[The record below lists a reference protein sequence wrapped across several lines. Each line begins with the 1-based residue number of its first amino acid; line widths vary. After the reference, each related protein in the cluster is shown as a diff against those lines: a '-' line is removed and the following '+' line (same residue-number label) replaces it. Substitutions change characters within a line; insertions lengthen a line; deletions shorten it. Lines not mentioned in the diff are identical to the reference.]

1 MQAAIQGCQAV
12 RKKRHTFA
20 CLSFLDE
27 RDDPPR
33 ARPGPR
39 RPPPRGPSADP
50 QTLLV
55 RRLIAIGGGLLVLVL
70 LYLGIRGCQA
80 SQKEQG
86 FKDYVRDASELV
98 AESDQQSTA
107 LFELLEDPGG
117 SEVDFT
123 SNVNGAKVQAEQL
136 VDRAN
141 DTDVP
146 DQLKGA
152 HENLVETLEFRRDG
166 LDGIAREVAEPSG
179 EETQGGDGGGG
190 DSANERIAAQMQ
202 FFLTSDVI
210 YSQRFL
216 PKLLGTIDEED
227 LAEDVPVPDTLRDP
241 ESVAFLPDISWL
253 QPSTVGD
260 KLAGVG
266 TGGGGDEPA
275 APGLHGTGIGSV
287 TVKPSGT
294 ALTEGSAVTIPAA
307 DDVSFDIEVANQ
319 GEHPE
324 EAVEVVVEIAGSG
337 DPIELSETLDA
348 ISNGETK
355 VVNVP
360 LAETPPIGEPV
371 DVNVRIEPVPG
382 EEKTDN
388 NEGSFT
394 AIFAR

>member
-1 MQAAIQGCQAV
+1 M
-12 RKKRHTFA
+12 
-20 CLSFLDE
+20 
-27 RDDPPR
+27 
-33 ARPGPR
+33 
-39 RPPPRGPSADP
+39 
-50 QTLLV
+50 
-55 RRLIAIGGGLLVLVL
+55 LVL
-70 LYLGIRGCQA
+70 LFLGIRGCQA

-86 FKDYVRDASELV
+86 FKDYVRDAGELV

-107 LFELLEDPGG
+107 LFELLGDPGN

-123 SNVNGAKVQAEQL
+123 SNLNGAKVQAEQL

-166 LDGIAREVAEPSG
+166 LDGIAREVAAA
-179 EETQGGDGGGG
+179 GGDDGG
-190 DSANERIAAQMQ
+190 DTNERIAAQMQ

-216 PKLLGTIDEED
+216 PKLLGTIEEED
-227 LAEDVPVPDTLRDP
+227 LDQDVPVPDALRDP
-241 ESVAFLPDISWL
+241 QAVAFMPDIGWL
-253 QPSTVGD
+253 RPATVGD
-260 KLAGVG
+260 RLAGVG
-266 TGGGGDEPA
+266 ASSDEPA
-275 APGLHGTGIGSV
+275 APGLHGTGLGGV
-287 TVKPSGT
+287 TVSPSGA
-294 ALTEGSAVTIPAA
+294 ALAEGTTTQIPAGE
-307 DDVSFDIEVANQ
+307 DVSFDVELANQ

-324 EAVEVVVEIAGSG
+324 ESIVVTVEISGSG
-337 DPIELSETLDA
+337 DPITLEETLDA
-348 ISNGETK
+348 INAGESK

-371 DVNVRIEPVPG
+371 EISVTVEPVPG

-388 NEGSFT
+388 NEATFT

>member
-1 MQAAIQGCQAV
+1 M
-12 RKKRHTFA
+12 
-20 CLSFLDE
+20 
-27 RDDPPR
+27 
-33 ARPGPR
+33 PR
-39 RPPPRGPSADP
+39 RPPPRGPSTDP

-55 RRLIAIGGGLLVLVL
+55 RRAIAIGGGLLILLL

-107 LFELLEDPGG
+107 LFDLLDDPGN

-136 VDRAN
+136 VDRAD

-146 DQLKGA
+146 DELKSA
-152 HENLVETLEFRRDG
+152 HDHLVETLEFRRDG
-166 LDGIAREVAEPSG
+166 LDGIAREVAAPSG
-179 EETQGGDGGGG
+179 EEGGGG
-190 DSANERIAAQMQ
+190 NGGSANERVAAQMQ

-216 PKLLGTIDEED
+216 PKLLGTIEDED
-227 LAEDVPVPDTLRDP
+227 LDQDVPVPDTLRDP
-241 ESVAFLPDISWL
+241 EAVAFLPDISWL
-253 QPSTVGD
+253 QPSTVGE
-260 KLAGVG
+260 KLTGI
-266 TGGGGDEPA
+266 GGGGDGDEPA
-275 APGLHGTGIGSV
+275 APGLHGTGLGSV

-294 ALTEGSAVTIPAA
+294 ALTEGGTVTIPAA
-307 DDVSFDIEVANQ
+307 DEVSFDIEVANQ

-324 EAVEVVVEIAGSG
+324 ETVEVVIEIAGSG
-337 DPIELSETLDA
+337 DPIELSGTLDA
-348 ISNGETK
+348 ISPGESK

-371 DVNVRIEPVPG
+371 EVNVRIEPVAG

-388 NEGSFT
+388 NEASFT

>member
-1 MQAAIQGCQAV
+1 M
-12 RKKRHTFA
+12 
-20 CLSFLDE
+20 SFLDE

-33 ARPGPR
+33 APRQR
-39 RPPPRGPSADP
+39 RPPPRGPSTDP

-55 RRLIAIGGGLLVLVL
+55 RRLIAIGGGLLILVL

-107 LFELLEDPGG
+107 LFDLLDDPGN

-123 SNVNGAKVQAEQL
+123 SNVNGAKVQADQL

-146 DQLKGA
+146 DELAGA
-152 HENLVETLEFRRDG
+152 HDHLVETLEFRRDG
-166 LDGIAREVAEPSG
+166 LDGIAREIAAPSG
-179 EETQGGDGGGG
+179 EEGGGDGEGGG
-190 DSANERIAAQMQ
+190 GGSDSANERIAAQMQ

-216 PKLLGTIDEED
+216 PKLLGKIEEED
-227 LAEDVPVPDTLRDP
+227 LDQDVPVPETLQDP

-260 KLAGVG
+260 RLAGI
-266 TGGGGDEPA
+266 GGGGDGDEPA
-275 APGLHGTGIGSV
+275 APGLHGTGLGSV
-287 TVKPSGT
+287 TVTPSGT
-294 ALTEGSAVTIPAA
+294 ALTEGSSAQIPAA
-307 DDVSFDIEVANQ
+307 EDVSFDIEVANQ

-324 EAVEVVVEIAGSG
+324 EGVEVVVEIAGSG
-337 DPIELSETLDA
+337 DPIELSETLDS
-348 ISNGETK
+348 ISPGESK

-388 NEGSFT
+388 NEASFT